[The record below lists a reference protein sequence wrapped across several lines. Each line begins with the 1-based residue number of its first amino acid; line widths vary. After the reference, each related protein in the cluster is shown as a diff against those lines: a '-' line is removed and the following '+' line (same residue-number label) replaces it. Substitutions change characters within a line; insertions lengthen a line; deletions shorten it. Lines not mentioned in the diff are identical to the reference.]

1 MSELITLIVFHTF
14 FTRMN
19 TCTHA
24 FTHKRTCTHTR
35 TCTCTST
42 HTHEHANTLEHERTH
57 SHTHTNRQTHAEIVG
72 AMKASVDLHES
83 KLANQEQEIQKRNA
97 ELRSAMGQLHLV
109 DTLGR
114 SVRSIRVETEKLE
127 KDVNREKQK
136 QESFRR

>member
-1 MSELITLIVFHTF
+1 MHACIHTQAHMHAH
-14 FTRMN
+14 THMHMYKHTHTN
-19 TCTHA
+19 TQTHSNTHA
-24 FTHKRTCTHTR
+24 HIHTHT
-35 TCTCTST
+35 
-42 HTHEHANTLEHERTH
+42 
-57 SHTHTNRQTHAEIVG
+57 HTHTNRQTHAEIVG

-97 ELRSAMGQLHLV
+97 ELRSAMSQLHLV